1 MHAEKDTK
9 KSPLQ
14 VLRGGPSRSTRQAV
28 IYIKSHWR
36 QAAGVS
42 LLTLCIATFATIS
55 IRKKASEAYITGDV
69 ITVKSPIQ
77 GRVSNNMLSTGELF
91 GAGTLLVRVE
101 ASRQDQ
107 AREESAKLEL
117 IQTEKEIRSTQI
129 ELRNLVIANQARVS
143 NDLRTAERELLDLEG
158 QESRF
163 NKQVERYR
171 QLVAVGAV
179 DPDTLAG
186 AEAAANSY
194 RQRATNK
201 RRVVADLRQEEKDA
215 RSKINAGSQELP
227 KSARR
232 LEILEIEI
240 NRINNQ
246 LKNLQAKQK
255 KQAELANSNKI
266 RSEFTYQPSF
276 RGLVLSSRVAN
287 GSEINAGEALLT
299 VVNCNKLKVEAVFSA
314 NKVKDLR
321 IGEKVKVKAG
331 DQATPLTGQ
340 VISIR
345 GVRGIRAL
353 ENNDAAQFKATNDD
367 RMRVQ
372 VAIPSDD
379 RASKEC
385 RIGER
390 VDVEL

>member
-1 MHAEKDTK
+1 
-9 KSPLQ
+9 
-14 VLRGGPSRSTRQAV
+14 
-28 IYIKSHWR
+28 
-36 QAAGVS
+36 
-42 LLTLCIATFATIS
+42 
-55 IRKKASEAYITGDV
+55 
-69 ITVKSPIQ
+69 
-77 GRVSNNMLSTGELF
+77 MLSTGELF

-129 ELRNLVIANQARVS
+129 ELKNLVIANQARVS

-163 NKQVERYR
+163 TKQVERYR

-194 RQRATNK
+194 RQRATNQ
-201 RRVVADLRQEEKDA
+201 RRVVADLRQEDKDA